1 MEAIERF
8 FSRTI
13 GDFISRLSSQMGYRI
28 TDMAETKVR
37 STLEKP
43 FNRDTAVHQQKTAD
57 TQD

>member
-1 MEAIERF
+1 MDAIERF
-8 FSRTI
+8 FSRTV

-37 STLEKP
+37 DTLEKP
-43 FNRDTAVHQQKTAD
+43 FNRETTGHQSKTAN